1 MKHAL
6 WFALLA
12 TLLSGCG
19 GGYRRTEDGVQFLG
33 WNQAEGYFSY
43 AVFGADRASFKAL
56 DKHDAHDNDRVY
68 FDGHVIDQ
76 ADPASF
82 AVLGSVYGRDA
93 DHVFLQNTVIEGA
106 DPHTF
111 SLLDASLLWA
121 RDAREIYF
129 GRSPVRVAHPE
140 AFRIVRPH
148 WGCDGENYYTD
159 IGTGSSYRV
168 DADYATLQVLNSH
181 YAKDRRE
188 AFYGVEPIP
197 GADPATFQVID
208 EITARDCRA
217 TYVLGRRQ

>member
-19 GGYRRTEDGVQFLG
+19 GGYRRTAEGVQFLG
-33 WNQAEGYFSY
+33 WNKDEGYFSY
-43 AVFGADRASFKAL
+43 EVIGADRASFHVL
-56 DKHDAHDNDRVY
+56 DKHYARDADRVY
-68 FDGHVIDQ
+68 FEGHVIEH

-82 AVLGSVYGRDA
+82 EVVGPFYGRDA
-93 DHVFLQNTVIEGA
+93 THVFLKNTVIEGA
-106 DPHTF
+106 SAHTF
-111 SLLDASLLWA
+111 RLLDASLLWA
-121 RDAREIYF
+121 RDDREIYF
-129 GRSPVRVAHPE
+129 GRAPVHVAQPS
-140 AFRIVRPH
+140 AFRIVRAH

-168 DADYATLQVLNSH
+168 DADYATLQILNSH

-188 AFYGVEPIP
+188 VFYGVEPIP
-197 GADPATFQVID
+197 GADPATFEVID
-208 EITARDCRA
+208 EITAHDARA